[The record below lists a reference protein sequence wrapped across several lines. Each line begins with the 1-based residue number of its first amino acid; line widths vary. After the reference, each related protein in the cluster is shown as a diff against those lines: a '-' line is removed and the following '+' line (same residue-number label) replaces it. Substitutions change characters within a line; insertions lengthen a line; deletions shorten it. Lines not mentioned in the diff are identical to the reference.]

1 MPTAPHWAPM
11 RQADGM
17 TSAAISTLP
26 ALMPGRPMLQ
36 RAGGSRVDTM
46 RSGMIRARICRSG
59 AAAGHLAP
67 RRTATASGAVTA
79 SPMKIGN
86 DSTLVMR
93 VALSR

>member
-1 MPTAPHWAPM
+1 MPAGPHCAPI

-26 ALMPGRPMLQ
+26 ALMPGRPILQ
-36 RAGGSRVDTM
+36 SAGGSRVATM
-46 RSGMIRARICRSG
+46 RSGMIRARIFRSG
-59 AAAGHLAP
+59 AAAGHFAP

-86 DSTLVMR
+86 ESTLVMR